1 MENRASSPD
10 CHACIGLRASS
21 LALIDQQQVPSA
33 NLELRTAGSEL
44 GPEPSVTVPHL
55 YAVLESTRP

>member
-44 GPEPSVTVPHL
+44 PLNLLSL
-55 YAVLESTRP
+55 SRIYMQC